1 MSREKPRGSC
11 WSSVVLEVPP
21 GTQPGRGGCPKSR
34 SEPPQ
39 GLPFPRPP
47 LSPQV
52 QTRNIRCLP
61 DVLVINCEV
70 NSSKEAD
77 FWKTQ
82 AEVGETLRGRF
93 SRHAGVALPGP
104 AEVFTLLSLSLA
116 SLPPPEPR
124 WQRTWCHPLVPVARA
139 VPLESEKTRSPGV
152 AELKGPQESLCLSP
166 SPPRDHGSAGPW
178 VFPLLFP
185 PSPTLIS
192 LFFPCSWPGCHP
204 RVPRAGLSPCA
215 DACLCFVASIPFRKP

>member
-1 MSREKPRGSC
+1 MSWKC
-11 WSSVVLEVPP
+11 H
-21 GTQPGRGGCPKSR
+21 QGRGGCPKSR

-39 GLPFPRPP
+39 GSHFHIP

-93 SRHAGVALPGP
+93 SRHAGVAVPGP

-116 SLPPPEPR
+116 SLPPPEPC
-124 WQRTWCHPLVPVARA
+124 WQRTRCHPLVPVAWA
-139 VPLESEKTRSPGV
+139 VPLESEKTRSRGV

-166 SPPRDHGSAGPW
+166 NPPGTTAVRDLG
-178 VFPLLFP
+178 FPLLFP
-185 PSPTLIS
+185 RHQL
-192 LFFPCSWPGCHP
+192 
-204 RVPRAGLSPCA
+204 
-215 DACLCFVASIPFRKP
+215 

>member
-1 MSREKPRGSC
+1 MSREKPPRSC

-93 SRHAGVALPGP
+93 SWHAGVALPGP

-166 SPPRDHGSAGPW
+166 SPPGTTAVRDLGF
-178 VFPLLFP
+178 FPCFFP

-192 LFFPCSWPGCHP
+192 LFFPCFWPGCHP